1 MIIQFILCLMAFIFA
16 VIVFIKTAREL
27 TNKKIIERE
36 NADKIR
42 LLNYITK

>member
-1 MIIQFILCLMAFIFA
+1 MAFIIS
-16 VIVFIKTAREL
+16 VILFLKAAREL
-27 TNKKIIERE
+27 TDKKINERE